1 MSSSQKPISAQ
12 RLSTLSREH
21 FWQHHVHHWQRSSLS
36 KSAYYRD
43 RGLKY
48 HQFIYWCTRLSSLE
62 SLDDQAAVSAERFV
76 PVAVAASRDSLP
88 STGLRLTLPNGL
100 RIDGIDAQSVGW
112 VSSLIAQL

>member
-1 MSSSQKPISAQ
+1 MSSPQKPISTQ
-12 RLSTLSREH
+12 TLSTLSREQ
-21 FWQHHVHHWQRSSLS
+21 FWQHHGHQWQQSSLS
-36 KSAYYRD
+36 KSAYCRD

-62 SLDDQAAVSAERFV
+62 ALGDQAAERFV

-100 RIDGIDAQSVGW
+100 RIDGIDAQSVAWIG
-112 VSSLIAQL
+112 SLIAQL